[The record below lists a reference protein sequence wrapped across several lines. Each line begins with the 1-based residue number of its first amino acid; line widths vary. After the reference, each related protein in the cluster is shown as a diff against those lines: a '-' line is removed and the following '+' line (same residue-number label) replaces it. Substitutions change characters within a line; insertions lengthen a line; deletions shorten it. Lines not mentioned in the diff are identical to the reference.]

1 MPEKY
6 LDSLVIL
13 AVQFYDVRK
22 VTFITEF
29 LSILAYPQTFFR
41 LFSALFSTIRRR
53 AKRAHENECELGSNK
68 E

>member
-13 AVQFYDVRK
+13 AVQFYDVHK
-22 VTFITEF
+22 VTFITGVLVH
-29 LSILAYPQTFFR
+29 LSLSTDVLR